1 MHVYR
6 VCVQLCPISNWTWA
20 LCHASQSYWFLTAH
34 TCEHAQT
41 YYCSYLPCPKVIF
54 PGINA
59 TIETGWAE
67 TEKHSRCLLVHHD
80 NTHISNIHK
89 YTNILIPHL
98 LISSLPWPYLNKR
111 KKQTTAKKI
120 YISDTL
126 PHTLSEPK
134 LSPHVGPWAYKRTQR
149 HTHDCTTLSLNSSL
163 HQL

>member
-1 MHVYR
+1 MSVNFSVYSLCVLFSTFQEAIFVHVYC

-59 TIETGWAE
+59 AIETGWAE

-89 YTNILIPHL
+89 CTYILIPHL
-98 LISSLPWPYLNKR
+98 LISSLPRPYLNKGKNKQQR
-111 KKQTTAKKI
+111 KKCKFPTHFL
-120 YISDTL
+120 TL
-126 PHTLSEPK
+126 
-134 LSPHVGPWAYKRTQR
+134 
-149 HTHDCTTLSLNSSL
+149 CLSLSY
-163 HQL
+163 HHI

>member
-1 MHVYR
+1 MLVNLSVYSLCFIFHISGGHFVHVYR
-6 VCVQLCPISNWTWA
+6 VYVQLCPISNWTWA

-59 TIETGWAE
+59 AIETGWAE

-89 YTNILIPHL
+89 YTY
-98 LISSLPWPYLNKR
+98 SSLTCSSHLFPDLTWIKEKNKQQR
-111 KKQTTAKKI
+111 KKYKFPTHFL
-120 YISDTL
+120 TL
-126 PHTLSEPK
+126 
-134 LSPHVGPWAYKRTQR
+134 
-149 HTHDCTTLSLNSSL
+149 CLSLSY
-163 HQL
+163 HHM

>member
-1 MHVYR
+1 MHVYS

-20 LCHASQSYWFLTAH
+20 LCHALQSYWFPTAH

-59 TIETGWAE
+59 AIETGWSE

-89 YTNILIPHL
+89 YTYILIPHL
-98 LISSLPWPYLNKR
+98 LISSLPQPYLNKR
-111 KKQTTAKKI
+111 KNKTNNSEKNFR
-120 YISDTL
+120 
-126 PHTLSEPK
+126 HTS
-134 LSPHVGPWAYKRTQR
+134 SHFVWATIGPWAYKHTQR